1 MPSRQRKT
9 EADRVCQELETL
21 NSIPEYVSRCLQ
33 LALLLEVSAYP
44 KPGNVHRTADFS
56 ETKYEHFLASAVAV
70 GSHFLCAAVRGARLA
85 DGTTSLQQIGMGKI
99 IKDATSDTLSWQR
112 GKNTL
117 LGSIILLTPM
127 AVVAGQTLAANSC
140 FSNVEFRKNLKSV
153 VESTTPNDAAYLYDA
168 ITLAQPGG
176 LGKVPTLDV
185 TEAESRQ
192 RILDE
197 GISLYEVFKISSSWD
212 SIAYEWISNYHI
224 TFDIGYEY
232 LRRRLETRVNLNTG
246 IVHTFLKVLS
256 EVPDTLIARKVG
268 KQKAQSVSTKAEKI
282 LKAGGLTTGEGKRRL
297 LDFDA
302 ELRDPYHTLN
312 PGTTAD
318 LTSAILAIAILNG
331 YRP

>member
-1 MPSRQRKT
+1 MPPRQRKT
-9 EADRVCQELETL
+9 EADPVCQELETV

-70 GSHFLCAAVRGARLA
+70 ESHFKCAAVEGARLS
-85 DGTTSLQQIGMGKI
+85 DQTRSLQEIGIGKMI
-99 IKDATSDTLSWQR
+99 RDATSDTLSWQR

-127 AVVAGQTLAANSC
+127 AVAASQTLATNSH
-140 FSNVEFRKNLKSV
+140 FSNVEFRENLRSV

-185 TEAESRQ
+185 TDAKSRQ

-197 GISLYEVFKISSSWD
+197 GVSLYEVFKISSSWD
-212 SIAYEWISNYHI
+212 SIAYEWISDYHI

-232 LRRRLETRVNLNTG
+232 LRQRLETRVNLNTT

-268 KQKAQSVSTKAEKI
+268 KAKAQWVSTQASRT
-282 LKAGGLTTGEGKRRL
+282 LKAGGLTTREGKRRL

-302 ELRDPYHTLN
+302 ELRDPNHTLN